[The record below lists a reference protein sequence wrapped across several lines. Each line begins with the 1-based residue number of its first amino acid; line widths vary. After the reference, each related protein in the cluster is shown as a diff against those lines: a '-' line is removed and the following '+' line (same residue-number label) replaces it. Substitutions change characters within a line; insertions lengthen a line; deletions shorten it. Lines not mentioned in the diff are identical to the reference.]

1 MILQSETG
9 GAWGGL
15 SSSRHQKTQPV
26 MWVSLMASSNRD
38 QLSSVN
44 FRASRQKKKGQI
56 DLRDLER
63 MMSSR
68 YSTDFKE
75 LKELGKGGFG
85 KVFLCENVLD
95 QKKYAL
101 KKIPIKDGHRE
112 KVLREVVALSTMH
125 HHHVVRYFQA
135 WIEDGCTVELSSS
148 EEESTSDESVKP
160 NATLYIQMKFCPQ
173 YHSPSSGK
181 QFLNFSLS
189 TGKVGCDENY
199 MRELEDKVRT
209 LSAQLVKAEKI
220 QSLNKMLNPLTD
232 DTD

>member
-1 MILQSETG
+1 MGMALG
-9 GAWGGL
+9 FGWALGASRVTVWVLTRCGKFIFEPSPVEGL
-15 SSSRHQKTQPV
+15 S
-26 MWVSLMASSNRD
+26 
-38 QLSSVN
+38 
-44 FRASRQKKKGQI
+44 GCG
-56 DLRDLER
+56 DLER

-148 EEESTSDESVKP
+148 EEESTSDDSVKP
-160 NATLYIQMKFCPQ
+160 NATLYIQMKFCP
-173 YHSPSSGK
+173 HESSPKLGSRNSRK
-181 QFLNFSLS
+181 E
-189 TGKVGCDENY
+189 KKEERKEVGFDGNY
-199 MRELEDKVRT
+199 VRELEDKVRT

>member
-1 MILQSETG
+1 
-9 GAWGGL
+9 
-15 SSSRHQKTQPV
+15 
-26 MWVSLMASSNRD
+26 
-38 QLSSVN
+38 
-44 FRASRQKKKGQI
+44 
-56 DLRDLER
+56 

-148 EEESTSDESVKP
+148 EEESTSDDSVKP

-173 YHSPSSGK
+173 LKPKG
-181 QFLNFSLS
+181 N
-189 TGKVGCDENY
+189 
-199 MRELEDKVRT
+199 R
-209 LSAQLVKAEKI
+209 
-220 QSLNKMLNPLTD
+220 
-232 DTD
+232 